1 MNNEFEK
8 NNLNNSEETE
18 NENKVYAEV
27 QNDTPEEVTASENTA
42 EEVPVEV
49 KADVNAETDAKT
61 PVEVAAEADATEEHV
76 ENAAVTPDTIYV
88 GANVDTYE
96 NKDVYEAHEQE
107 KTEQSEPVNAE
118 PNYAAYA
125 GGQSY
130 TSGNANG
137 YEWNGAQG
145 ETVEKKKKK
154 RKSDGGKGLRVFTG
168 VLLSVFV
175 LSFVSLTAM
184 VASLVFDDDFN
195 RANVTPAETAESSQ
209 QDYNPGAN
217 AQDYAAM
224 TPHFPF
230 QSTGGLTI
238 PQIAAKCQPSAVGIL
253 VEVSTSYNFGFF
265 SQSGTATSVG
275 SGFIFSE
282 DGYIITNHHVIEGAK
297 KITVVLNDKT
307 ELEAELVGSDTI
319 SDIAV
324 IKVKDTK
331 GTKLT
336 PMEIGNSDDLVVGEP
351 VVAIGCPAG
360 IEYLGTVTDGIISA
374 INRDVEI
381 TDAYGRIQKTM
392 TLIQTNATI
401 NKGNSGGPLINSRG
415 QVIGINTLKLTSEFE
430 GIGFSIPMN
439 GAMAIINQ
447 LIEHGEVI
455 ERTEED
461 FAYGSGQIGI
471 QGQAITA
478 EEAEHYGIPEGVLVY
493 QIDKTSSAAKAGLR
507 RGDIITKY
515 NGKDVKTVQ
524 DINDLKAKNRAGE
537 TVTVTVY
544 RDSDDGKGATLDI
557 SFKLDA
563 AS

>member
-1 MNNEFEK
+1 MNNNEFEK
-8 NNLNNSEETE
+8 KNENVSEEAEVENKALTSEPDTDNDESTAVKEDISE
-18 NENKVYAEV
+18 NEVSGEIYSDNESNNNEDVIIPAESLFEETV
-27 QNDTPEEVTASENTA
+27 SPE
-42 EEVPVEV
+42 P
-49 KADVNAETDAKT
+49 
-61 PVEVAAEADATEEHV
+61 
-76 ENAAVTPDTIYV
+76 
-88 GANVDTYE
+88 
-96 NKDVYEAHEQE
+96 EQ
-107 KTEQSEPVNAE
+107 
-118 PNYAAYA
+118 NYAAFA

-130 TSGNANG
+130 TSGDAKG
-137 YEWNGAQG
+137 YEWNGSESEKTKQ
-145 ETVEKKKKK
+145 KKKKK
-154 RKSDGGKGLRVFTG
+154 KSDSGNGLRVFTG
-168 VLLSVFV
+168 ILLTVFV

-184 VASLVFDDDFN
+184 VASIVFDNYDSEKKSDN
-195 RANVTPAETAESSQ
+195 KSQNNYTADANV
-209 QDYNPGAN
+209 QDYVATVSPSFNSE
-217 AQDYAAM
+217 Y
-224 TPHFPF
+224 
-230 QSTGGLTI
+230 GLTI
-238 PQIAAKCQPSAVGIL
+238 SQIAAKCSPSAVGIL
-253 VEVSTSYNFGFF
+253 SEVETSYNFGFF

-275 SGFIFSE
+275 SGFIFSN
-282 DGYIITNHHVIEGAK
+282 DGFVITNHHVIDDAK
-297 KITVVLNDKT
+297 KITVVLHDKT
-307 ELEAELVGSDTI
+307 ELEAELIGSDSI

-324 IKVKDTK
+324 IKIKDKKDAT
-331 GTKLT
+331 LI
-336 PMEIGNSDDLVVGEP
+336 PMEIGNSDNLVVGEP

-374 INRDVEI
+374 INRDIEI
-381 TDAYGRIQKTM
+381 TDSYGRTKKTM

-401 NKGNSGGPLINSRG
+401 NKGNSGGPLINNRG

-461 FAYGSGQIGI
+461 FAYGKGQIGI

-515 NGKDVKTVQ
+515 NGKEVKTVQ
-524 DINDLKAKNRAGE
+524 DINDLKAENRAGE

-544 RDSDDGKGATLDI
+544 RDSEDGKGKTLDI